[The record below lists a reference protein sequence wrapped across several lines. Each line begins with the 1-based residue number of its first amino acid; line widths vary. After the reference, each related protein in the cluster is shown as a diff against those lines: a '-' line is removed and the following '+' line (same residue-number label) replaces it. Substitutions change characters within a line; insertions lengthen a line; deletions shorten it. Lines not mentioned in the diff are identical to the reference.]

1 MATGDLEGNL
11 ERLRVQLRTI
21 GYPHPVDMNGL
32 REGNTASILPLLHY
46 ALLGYSRHVSRYLS
60 ENGYAL
66 FAKSDS
72 RFVEYTLKYLREEY
86 AYRCPLTVAQIFS
99 RGFAERKILL
109 VYDVIQVCKRKH
121 SELVKQARQAQQAR
135 KIVRRDA
142 TMCNIVKN
150 VDATTMDTLHVDEA
164 LSLAL
169 EKVLHA
175 HRQASDKITTELEH
189 GPDFAK
195 QTEEVSEIEESQ
207 KDNANTQVKM
217 NSKSSDE
224 DTPPRSVEL
233 PMSNTRRHTHKN
245 IDTSNVDPSLSHCY
259 DKLRTQI
266 VEVAEKLEK
275 LIFTLKEDVE
285 NMASG
290 MQIRL
295 TSLESQA
302 RYLEQ
307 AIPLKSLIER
317 KRPTDYSSLQPYIY
331 NPHVINPSRTNLL
344 HSNPEQ
350 ISTRELISNIKARCN
365 QTRELLYGP

>member
-72 RFVEYTLKYLREEY
+72 RFVECTLKYLREEC

-135 KIVRRDA
+135 KIIRRDA
-142 TMCNIVKN
+142 TMCNNVKN
-150 VDATTMDTLHVDEA
+150 VDATNMDTVHMDEA

-175 HRQASDKITTELEH
+175 HKQASDRITTESEHDLE
-189 GPDFAK
+189 A
-195 QTEEVSEIEESQ
+195 QEIEETRKENASSQ
-207 KDNANTQVKM
+207 SNVEVAH
-217 NSKSSDE
+217 
-224 DTPPRSVEL
+224 PRSEEL
-233 PMSNTRRHTHKN
+233 SSSNTVRQRHKN
-245 IDTSNVDPSLSHCY
+245 VDVFNVDPALSHCY

-275 LIFTLKEDVE
+275 MIFSLKEDLE
-285 NMASG
+285 KMTSG
-290 MQIRL
+290 MQARIV
-295 TSLESQA
+295 SLESQA
-302 RYLEQ
+302 QYLEH
-307 AIPLKSLIER
+307 ALPLKSLTER
-317 KRPTDYSSLQPYIY
+317 KRPTDYSSLQPYIHDVHGID
-331 NPHVINPSRTNLL
+331 PFVTNLL
-344 HSNPEQ
+344 HGSQEQ
-350 ISTRELISNIKARCN
+350 MSTRELISSIKARCN
-365 QTRELLYGP
+365 KTKELLYGP